1 MSDQPLVTITA
12 QQMFEML
19 TRMEAV
25 TNKLVDGLTNLKEI
39 AEDHE
44 DRLRVVESRAGVEK
58 RVDALSE
65 RVTQHD
71 AGFTKMG
78 ERLGNLEGQLAG
90 AQKARSAAMVTATLV
105 SGAASLAFSIVIALI
120 RG

>member
-1 MSDQPLVTITA
+1 MSEPLVTITA

-25 TNKLVDGLTNLKEI
+25 TNKLVDGLSNLKEI

-44 DRLRVVESRAGVEK
+44 DRLRVVEARAGAEK
-58 RVDALSE
+58 RIDALSE

-71 AGFTKMG
+71 AAFTKMS
-78 ERLGNLEGQLAG
+78 ERLGTVEGALEGA
-90 AQKARSAAMVTATLV
+90 KSAKTSAVTTAVLG
-105 SGAASLAFSIVIALI
+105 SGLASLAFSIVIALI

>member
-1 MSDQPLVTITA
+1 MGDQPIVTITA

-25 TNKLVDGLTNLKEI
+25 TNKLVDGLGNLKEI

-44 DRLRVVESRAGVEK
+44 DRLRVVEASAGAEK
-58 RVDALSE
+58 RIDDLSD

-71 AGFTKMG
+71 AAFSKIN
-78 ERLGNLEGQLAG
+78 ERVGGIEGVMAG
-90 AQKARSAAMVTATLV
+90 QKASKISPVAVAGVVA
-105 SGAASLAFSIVIALI
+105 AFSAIVVNIIIALI
-120 RG
+120 KA